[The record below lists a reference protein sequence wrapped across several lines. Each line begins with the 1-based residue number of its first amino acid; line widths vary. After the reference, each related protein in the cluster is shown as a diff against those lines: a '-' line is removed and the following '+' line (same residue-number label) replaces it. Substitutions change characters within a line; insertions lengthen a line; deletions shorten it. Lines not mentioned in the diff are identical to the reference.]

1 MVCRTFKPCIS
12 LLETWR
18 DGLRLCRTERSWVR
32 EERRETM
39 CLQEVSTGVEQG
51 LKKKLQNNFKIDD
64 FKNIVT
70 K

>member
-1 MVCRTFKPCIS
+1 M
-12 LLETWR
+12 
-18 DGLRLCRTERSWVR
+18 G
-32 EERRETM
+32 ERRETM
-39 CLQEVSTGVEQG
+39 CLQEVSMGVEQG